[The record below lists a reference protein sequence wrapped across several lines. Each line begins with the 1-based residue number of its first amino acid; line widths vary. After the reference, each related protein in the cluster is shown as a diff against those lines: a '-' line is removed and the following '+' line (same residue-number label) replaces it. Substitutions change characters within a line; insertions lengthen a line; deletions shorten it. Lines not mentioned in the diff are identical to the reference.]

1 MLTFIPIALII
12 VWSFLHGRYTR
23 TRQATPTMLFT
34 EPRQCVQG
42 FKRLANA
49 RHKAALEQWHSSFTL
64 PALTEED
71 RL

>member
-1 MLTFIPIALII
+1 MTAFIII
-12 VWSFLHGRYTR
+12 PLVILWAYLHGRYT
-23 TRQATPTMLFT
+23 QQKHELPPMLMH

-42 FKRLANA
+42 FKRLA
-49 RHKAALEQWHSSFTL
+49 RRPSYSL